1 MLETIKSH
9 TKYYRIVFNSYLVT
23 CICSKCNRQVIL
35 IKSEIEKETGKKI
48 ALKQYERQFSC
59 RNIFFTK
66 MFFSSIMTK
75 NIIIV

>member
-9 TKYYRIVFNSYLVT
+9 TKYYRIFFNSYLV
-23 CICSKCNRQVIL
+23 ICSKCNRQVIL

-66 MFFSSIMTK
+66 MFFTSIMTK